1 MGLRARDAAVPRTS
15 PASIAWTGLLTGR
28 IDQAGFADAPRTGT
42 PKVPGRWTEARRATG
57 RASGFRLGCRPGS
70 GSRATGK
77 CSPAPQNRPASDGSP
92 DVALRHCRQSNKVA
106 AVLLVAVAAL
116 LALPLQAQA
125 QTTDVSNLNE
135 TQAVSLSVTD
145 RQAQTFTTGAHPGG
159 YALSSVEVMF
169 RTSGT
174 VAASIYSTTG
184 SDPYPDPEL
193 YSLTPPGTFNSGSV
207 SAHTF
212 TAPAN
217 TTLARNTTYA
227 VVITPSGGGGS
238 TSIGRTDSDAEGG
251 ITTNWGIGDAYHQPQ
266 GGSLPWRQVSNG
278 RSLLIAVTGA
288 GAVTPNNNPVFADT
302 TLMRGV
308 AENAAPGTGIGAV
321 IPAATDADTGDTLT
335 YILEGTD
342 AASFD
347 FDASTRQIKTL
358 VALDSQPTA
367 DVAVTV
373 KAGIC
378 GRTAAVRTAILNKI
392 SGVSDCALVTDAHLA
407 AITGTLVL
415 YDDGI
420 STLAAGDFDGLTAPR
435 ELALDDNS
443 LSTLPAG
450 VFDGQTVL
458 TELGLATNSLTTLP
472 DDVFEDLTALTYL
485 TLEGNPGAPFSST
498 ADALPDDGT
507 VLPAGGTVTLDGS
520 GSGGP
525 WGTNVAYSWAA
536 SGATVTFDS
545 PASAKTVVTIPALT
559 DGTELTFTLTVT
571 GRAGRQEG
579 GAAPDTATVTAFDPT
594 AGICGRTAAVRNAV
608 TFFEGA
614 GISAL
619 KPGNFSHLT
628 SLRVLGLANNDLT
641 TLAAAVF
648 CGLSS
653 LQDL

>member
-1 MGLRARDAAVPRTS
+1 MLLQTTLRSETQGPSS
-15 PASIAWTGLLTGR
+15 PAHEKPTV
-28 IDQAGFADAPRTGT
+28 TGT
-42 PKVPGRWTEARRATG
+42 GALARSGRRA
-57 RASGFRLGCRPGS
+57 
-70 GSRATGK
+70 
-77 CSPAPQNRPASDGSP
+77 
-92 DVALRHCRQSNKVA
+92 A

-184 SDPYPDPEL
+184 SDPYPDSEL

-227 VVITPSGGGGS
+227 VVIAPSGGGGS
-238 TSIGRTDSDAEGG
+238 TSIARTDSDAEGG

-302 TLMRGV
+302 TLMRSV
-308 AENAAPGTGIGAV
+308 AENAAPGTGIGAL

-335 YILEGTD
+335 YSLEGTD
-342 AASFD
+342 AASFN

-378 GRTAAVRTAILNKI
+378 GHAAEQDPSQR
-392 SGVSDCALVTDAHLA
+392 GVVAPNLRRHPLRRCHRRPSRRHHRHAESEINA
-407 AITGTLVL
+407 AITA
-415 YDDGI
+415 
-420 STLAAGDFDGLTAPR
+420 LAAGDFNGLTALTNLNLR
-435 ELALDDNS
+435 DNS

-450 VFDGQTVL
+450 VFD
-458 TELGLATNSLTTLP
+458 E
-472 DDVFEDLTALTYL
+472 LTALTNL
-485 TLEGNPGAPFSST
+485 NCPGWTPTLWSPRCPPGCST
-498 ADALPDDGT
+498 RW
-507 VLPAGGTVTLDGS
+507 S
-520 GSGGP
+520 
-525 WGTNVAYSWAA
+525 
-536 SGATVTFDS
+536 
-545 PASAKTVVTIPALT
+545 
-559 DGTELTFTLTVT
+559 
-571 GRAGRQEG
+571 
-579 GAAPDTATVTAFDPT
+579 
-594 AGICGRTAAVRNAV
+594 
-608 TFFEGA
+608 
-614 GISAL
+614 
-619 KPGNFSHLT
+619 
-628 SLRVLGLANNDLT
+628 
-641 TLAAAVF
+641 
-648 CGLSS
+648 
-653 LQDL
+653 